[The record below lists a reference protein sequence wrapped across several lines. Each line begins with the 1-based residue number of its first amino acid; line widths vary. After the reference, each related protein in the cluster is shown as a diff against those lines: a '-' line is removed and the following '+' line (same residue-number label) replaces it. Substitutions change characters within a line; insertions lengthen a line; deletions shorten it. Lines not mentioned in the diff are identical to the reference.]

1 MRYFALSGFLLM
13 ITILGSGC
21 SDKQS
26 NSVDHSAGAEIYA
39 KNCKVCHAQ
48 GINGAPILG
57 NKKMWGTRSAQ
68 PIEML
73 VEHASNGF
81 GLMPAKGGNDSL
93 TDQQLE
99 QAISYMLSALQ
110 E

>member
-1 MRYFALSGFLLM
+1 MRHLTLSIFLLI

-21 SDKQS
+21 SDQQT
-26 NSVDHSAGAEIYA
+26 NSVDHSAGIEIYT
-39 KNCKVCHAQ
+39 KNCKVCHAS

-57 NKKMWGTRSAQ
+57 NNKMWGPRSTQ
-68 PIEML
+68 PIETL
-73 VEHASNGF
+73 VEHASSGF

>member
-1 MRYFALSGFLLM
+1 MHTLKIAAALTLVSLLA
-13 ITILGSGC
+13 GC
-21 SDKQS
+21 SREADNHQL
-26 NSVDHSAGAEIYA
+26 VAGEQLYT

-57 NKKMWGTRSAQ
+57 NKKMWRDRAAQ
-68 PIEML
+68 PLPTL
-73 VEHASNGF
+73 VQHAANGF

-93 TDQQLE
+93 TEQELE

-110 E
+110 P